1 LRETSLFAPRSVRR
15 MTSGIRARAADGDG
29 WRLAANFALFE
40 TLLNQPSAVFLCG
53 QSLDKVVE
61 DNGVLR
67 FSERVFVYDS
77 TIIPASLVYPV

>member
-1 LRETSLFAPRSVRR
+1 
-15 MTSGIRARAADGDG
+15 
-29 WRLAANFALFE
+29 
-40 TLLNQPSAVFLCG
+40 VFLCG